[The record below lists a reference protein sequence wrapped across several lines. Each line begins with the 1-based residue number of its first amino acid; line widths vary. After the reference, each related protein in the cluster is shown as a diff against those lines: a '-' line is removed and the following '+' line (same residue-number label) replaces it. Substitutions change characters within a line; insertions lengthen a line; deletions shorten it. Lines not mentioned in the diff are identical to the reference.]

1 MKLKLFLLFILLAGF
16 CLNSFAQVAEF
27 SQSKVTE
34 ISEAESFA
42 RWDFEISSTRY
53 EVLSSGRA
61 KKISAKNTVTKFNLP
76 LGKNETVYSNVFFAQ
91 HKTDLILLYE
101 ANMGGEGL
109 GYIAAF
115 DSSSMNLKWKAVI
128 NGFNVGKGLL
138 ENQFAYLTA
147 IGFVAKINL
156 LTGKYVWK
164 HDNLYRRFNE
174 NGAFN
179 IFETPELEK
188 SNVIFTEKTHDNIV
202 NIIVANKTSGRI
214 IRTILDG
221 K

>member
-1 MKLKLFLLFILLAGF
+1 MKLKLFLLFILA
-16 CLNSFAQVAEF
+16 LNFSLTSFAQIAEF
-27 SQSKVTE
+27 SESKG
-34 ISEAESFA
+34 SETSEFGSFA
-42 RWDFEISSTRY
+42 RWDFEIGSTKY
-53 EVLSSGRA
+53 EVLSSGQGKR
-61 KKISAKNTVTKFNLP
+61 ISDKNAVTKFRLP
-76 LGKNETVYSNVFFAQ
+76 LGKNETVSSNVFYAQ

-101 ANMGGEGL
+101 ANIGGEGL

-115 DSSSMNLKWKAVI
+115 DSASMKLKWKAVI

-164 HDNLYRRFNE
+164 HDDLYSWNKN

-179 IFETPELEK
+179 SFEVPELDK
-188 SNVIFTEKTHDNIV
+188 SNVIFTEKTHDNKV

-214 IRTILDG
+214 IRTIL
-221 K
+221 